1 MRREHAGIVW
11 LVSVA
16 ISTSDFRSTCAPTP
30 SFAPHAYR
38 SDPFVGDRCFVVRRD
53 ICVLARSCTDELPHQ
68 CILRRLRTLCLVHR
82 RHRTRSAQDSGDSRY
97 PVPCWAA
104 PCGRAQVCIRVP
116 RARTGAAALYM
127 LMWSSGRARTL
138 NTVGCDTAC
147 GRRSDARDPNLQHIM
162 RRQSTQ

>member
-1 MRREHAGIVW
+1 MAGVCRDFHKRFSFDVRTHALLRASRVHIRPICGW
-11 LVSVA
+11 
-16 ISTSDFRSTCAPTP
+16 
-30 SFAPHAYR
+30 
-38 SDPFVGDRCFVVRRD
+38 GDRCFVVRRD